1 MSDGP
6 TQERVIERSMELD
19 LPVDRVWAAL
29 TDPDE
34 LSSWF
39 SDEADFLPRPG
50 YEGSVTWEKHG
61 SFPLR
66 VEEVEE
72 PRRLSWR
79 WTHEAGG
86 AFVMEESTLVEWTLT
101 ATDGGGTR
109 LELRES
115 GFPTD
120 ARLAE
125 NRGGWTAELG
135 HLVAF
140 LEPSRGPAFRGNTD
154 LAIHVPDLDLAE
166 AFYVD
171 GLGLELV
178 ERGEEHLE
186 IDAGA
191 IRLWINGGDG
201 PAGFIPS
208 FDVADRGA
216 ALARLRGIGA
226 GRMRVG
232 DTVYARDPWGNPLD
246 VIQRD

>member
-1 MSDGP
+1 MSDGH
-6 TQERVIERSMELD
+6 TKERVIERRMEFD

-29 TDPDE
+29 TDPAE

-50 YEGSVTWEKHG
+50 YEGSVTWEGHG
-61 SFPLR
+61 RFPLR

-72 PRRLSWR
+72 PRRLTWR
-79 WTHEAGG
+79 WTHEAGA
-86 AFVMEESTLVEWTLT
+86 AFVLEASTLVEWTLT
-101 ATDGGGTR
+101 PTEEGGTV

-120 ARLAE
+120 ARMSE
-125 NRGGWTAELG
+125 NRAGWEAELG
-135 HLVAF
+135 RLDAF
-140 LEPSRGPAFRGNTD
+140 LVPSRGPRFQANTD
-154 LAIHVPDLDLAE
+154 LAVHVPDLDLAE
-166 AFYVD
+166 AFYVH

-178 ERGEEHLE
+178 ERGETHLE

-191 IRLWINGGDG
+191 LRLWVKLGDG

-208 FDVADRGA
+208 FDVADRDA

-226 GRMRVG
+226 GRVRG
-232 DTVYARDPWGNPLD
+232 GETVYARDPWGNPLD
-246 VIQRD
+246 VVQRD